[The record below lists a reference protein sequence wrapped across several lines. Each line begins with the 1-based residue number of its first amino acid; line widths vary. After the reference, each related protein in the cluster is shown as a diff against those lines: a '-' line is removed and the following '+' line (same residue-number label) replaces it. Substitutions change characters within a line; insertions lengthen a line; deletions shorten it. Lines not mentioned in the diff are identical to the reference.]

1 MCWVCRLFFSTSKIE
16 EEIKT
21 IGITDIYPQ
30 KCDLCGLTL
39 DSTNEC
45 IISYK
50 DKQDFMVI
58 CSKCLNA
65 SLIPTGQLERY
76 NMFK

>member
-1 MCWVCRLFFSTSKIE
+1 MCWVCRLFFSSSKIE

-21 IGITDIYPQ
+21 IGITDVYPS
-30 KCDLCGLTL
+30 KCNLCGLML
-39 DSTNEC
+39 DTTNEY
-45 IISYK
+45 IISHK
-50 DKQDFMVI
+50 DRHDSMVI

-65 SLIPTGQLERY
+65 RCQLERY